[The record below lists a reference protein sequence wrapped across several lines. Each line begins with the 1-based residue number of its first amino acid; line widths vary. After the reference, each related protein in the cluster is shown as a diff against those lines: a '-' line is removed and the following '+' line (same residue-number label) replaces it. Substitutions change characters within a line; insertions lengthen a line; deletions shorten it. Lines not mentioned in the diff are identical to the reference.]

1 MLYSYLVTVAGI
13 LLAGPVGKSRVGTG
27 ELLLL
32 TEHALAASELAVSQ
46 PQERMHASM
55 KTDKE
60 RDLQDAGLSASAR
73 NTAHSMDGPS
83 TVSEVYE
90 RFRRPI
96 HSYIYRLLGSQ
107 EDADDI
113 TQEVFIRAFTAWKDL
128 YDRENLSAWL
138 YRIATNLCVD
148 LMRRRKRISWWPLA
162 RRKANSEQGE
172 ARFEEDNSYL
182 PADSGGIPEVAERE
196 HIRQAL
202 ASMPRDYAI
211 ALILN
216 AAQGVPY
223 QEIAVIVGISPNAAA
238 TRISRAKRMFAEYY
252 ARLSESAPIGLAGEG
267 HPPGVADH
275 QGRPYGAG
283 REAQHVEKQE
293 PEQ

>member
-1 MLYSYLVTVAGI
+1 MFYSYLTPVAGI
-13 LLAGPVGKSRVGTG
+13 LLAGPVGKSTTAKG
-27 ELLLL
+27 
-32 TEHALAASELAVSQ
+32 ASQHSEDAESGPEYAVSRRR
-46 PQERMHASM
+46 ERTHASM

-60 RDLQDAGLSASAR
+60 RDWRGTET
-73 NTAHSMDGPS
+73 TAPALDTTHTMEEPL

-96 HSYIYRLLGSQ
+96 HSYIFRLLGSQ

-113 TQEVFIRAFTAWKDL
+113 TQEVFIRAFTAWNNLHDH
-128 YDRENLSAWL
+128 ENLSAWL
-138 YRIATNLCVD
+138 YRIATNLCID

-162 RRKANSEQGE
+162 RRQPSGDGSE
-172 ARFEEDNSYL
+172 ARFFEEDGSYL

-202 ASMPRDYAI
+202 ASMPAEYAI
-211 ALILN
+211 ALVLS

-223 QEIAVIVGISPNAAA
+223 QEIAVITGISPNAAA

-252 ARLSESAPIGLAGEG
+252 SRLSEQRI
-267 HPPGVADH
+267 
-275 QGRPYGAG
+275 
-283 REAQHVEKQE
+283 EK
-293 PEQ
+293 